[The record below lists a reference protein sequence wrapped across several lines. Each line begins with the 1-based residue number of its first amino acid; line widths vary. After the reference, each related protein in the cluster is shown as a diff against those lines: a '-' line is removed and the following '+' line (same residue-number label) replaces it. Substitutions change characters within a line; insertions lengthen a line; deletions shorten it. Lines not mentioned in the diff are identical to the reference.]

1 MPARTYVLVPG
12 AGSDAWYW
20 NRVIPYLEAEGH
32 RAIAL
37 DLPVDDESA
46 GLADYMAIAE
56 GAIAGHERVTLVAQ
70 SMGALTAAALAGR
83 PEVEQLVL
91 VAPMIPAPGETGG
104 DWWANT
110 GQADAARRQAEREG
124 RDPDAPFD
132 PMVVFLHDVPGEVIE
147 ESARHV
153 YDQAG
158 RPFADPW
165 PLEKWPDVETRV
177 VAGQHDR
184 FFPLE
189 FVQRVSRER
198 LGIDPEVVDSGHLV
212 ALARPGELANLLLV

>member
-1 MPARTYVLVPG
+1 MCPRTYVLVPG

-20 NRVIPYLEAEGH
+20 NRVIPHLEAEGH

-56 GAIAGHERVTLVAQ
+56 EAIAGHERVTLVGQ

-83 PEVEQLVL
+83 PEVDQLVL

-132 PMVVFLHDVPGEVIE
+132 PMVVFLHDVPGDVID

-189 FVQRVSRER
+189 FMQRVSRER
-198 LGIDPEVVDSGHLV
+198 LGIDPQVIDCGHLV
-212 ALARPGELANLLLV
+212 ALARPAELADLLLA